1 MPEHAC
7 TMPRLNAVRSVAEK
21 GHGICATVVTGH
33 ARTAKAKVETK
44 RGRQKGNQRRH
55 EEPLRAEKGPKLRSH
70 NRPPQNK
77 DGEKDR
83 RQETAEEGAEDF

>member
-1 MPEHAC
+1 MLEHAC

-55 EEPLRAEKGPKLRSH
+55 EEPLRAETGRGSEATTDRRKIR
-70 NRPPQNK
+70 